1 MRELIVAIDGPSGA
15 GKSTLSRRLAQ
26 ALGYVNI
33 NTGALYR
40 TVALAATR
48 KQIDLTDEAT
58 LTRLAQAISIDFVRK
73 ESGERV
79 IFEGEDVSEAIRTPE
94 VSLLTSQVS
103 AYPGVR
109 RAMDELQRKMGS
121 RGGVVLEGRDIGTV
135 VFPHAEVKFFLNASA
150 EERGRRRYEELKAR
164 GIRVELEKTVAAVE
178 ARDAADSAREHAPLT
193 QAEDALV
200 IDSTAMSIEE
210 VLQVMLN
217 AVQERRRSAGLVEP
231 AEEAGR

>member
-1 MRELIVAIDGPSGA
+1 
-15 GKSTLSRRLAQ
+15 LAQ

-48 KQIDLTDEAT
+48 KQIDLTDEAA

>member
-48 KQIDLTDEAT
+48 KQIDLTDEAA